1 MLHRAAAF
9 LALLAVACGGAPRG
23 DCDPDPAPGVVG
35 SVCGFRNPEDV
46 EYVASAS
53 LLLVSGRRDGEQP
66 GSLSILPLR
75 PDGRPDGAPQPAWP
89 REEQDSTGEPAALGE
104 CSGPPAFFS
113 PHGIDAGTR
122 RADGSVPLAVVHHGE
137 RESVELFDLTGRGA
151 AAQLRWRGCV
161 RLPEGTTGND
171 VGLAIDG
178 SLFVT
183 NYQPVS
189 GGLHGFTYTVRGALG
204 FATGDVL
211 AWHPDEGWQ
220 QLPGT
225 RGAHPNGITL
235 APDGQRVFFAEMNA
249 GAVRES
255 PTDVALAEQSE
266 AGAITIGG
274 RPDNLSWSSQG
285 SLLAAVHLAG
295 PGVLACLWGRLP
307 CRTAWALIEVE
318 PDLSSA
324 VELLRHDG
332 EAVGGVSSAAEVAG
346 RFYLGAIRDDR
357 IGVWEPPE

>member
-1 MLHRAAAF
+1 MVRRAAAC
-9 LALLAVACGGAPRG
+9 LALLAVACGGTPRG

-53 LLLVSGRRDGEQP
+53 LLLVSGLRNGEQP

-75 PDGRPDGAPQPAWP
+75 PDGRPDGAPQRLWP
-89 REEQDSTGEPAALGE
+89 REGQDAADEPATLGE
-104 CSGPPAFFS
+104 CMHPPAFFA

-122 RADGSVPLAVVHHGE
+122 RADGSVPLAVVNHGE

-161 RLPEGTTGND
+161 RLPEDTTGND
-171 VGLAIDG
+171 VALATDG

-189 GGLHGFTYTVRGALG
+189 GGLHGFTYTVRGGLG

-211 AWHPDEGWQ
+211 VWRPDEGWQ
-220 QLPGT
+220 RLPGT

-235 APDGQRVFFAEMNA
+235 APDGGRVFFAEMNA

-255 PTDVALAEQSE
+255 PTDTDLAEQNE

-274 RPDNLSWSSQG
+274 RPDNLSWSPQG
-285 SLLAAVHLAG
+285 SLLSAVHLAG
-295 PGVLACLWGRLP
+295 PGVLACRWGRLP
-307 CRTAWALIEVE
+307 CRTAWALIEIE

-332 EAVGGVSSAAEVAG
+332 EAVGGVSSAVEVAG